1 MSGCDPQHTQGTRT
15 SESAATIKSSV
26 LAGPFIGSCRTCR
39 KAATRAT
46 PGPGRPGATDP
57 YKLRSEAFAPGTVF
71 KRYGPLSFP
80 LQEAMVNPGGMAF
93 VACEPGTLLVEILTP
108 PFSAP
113 PVEAFVEAVQSLELC
128 GIVGLK
134 KMKDGVLLTYDERS
148 MRVQDLRALLAAAYS
163 KVTYDA
169 GDYCPRT
176 HSLPITFGGPAGPD
190 LAVACVLFD
199 TTERT
204 LIRRLCRSKRT
215 IKMFAA
221 PGASALLEIPWSDD
235 GLQAFQ
241 ASRSK
246 RAAPP
251 GSLLLSGAG
260 LTITSRE
267 CYSDECL
274 IGRVSYGAGSA
285 IDAFQ
290 LGDSVWLRG
299 QPCQQDQS

>member
-1 MSGCDPQHTQGTRT
+1 
-15 SESAATIKSSV
+15 
-26 LAGPFIGSCRTCR
+26 
-39 KAATRAT
+39 
-46 PGPGRPGATDP
+46 
-57 YKLRSEAFAPGTVF
+57 
-71 KRYGPLSFP
+71 
-80 LQEAMVNPGGMAF
+80 MVNPDGMAF
-93 VACEPGTLLVEILTP
+93 IACQPGTLLVEILAP
-108 PFSAP
+108 AFSAP
-113 PVEAFVEAVQSLELC
+113 PVEEFVEAVQSLELC

-148 MRVQDLRALLAAAYS
+148 MRVQDLRPILAAAYS
-163 KVTYDA
+163 KVAYDA

-176 HSLPITFGGPAGPD
+176 HTLPITFGGPAGPD

-221 PGASALLEIPWSDD
+221 PGASALLEIPLSDD

-267 CYSDECL
+267 SYSDECR
-274 IGRVSYGAGSA
+274 IGGVSYGAGSA
-285 IDAFQ
+285 IDAFH

-299 QPCQQDQS
+299 HHASRSKANDR